1 MTPEQTFNALQRIA
15 RQQGRAV
22 QELLNLYVLERFL
35 ARLVESRY
43 ADLFV
48 LKGGVLLAGYGL
60 RRPTRDVDMQ
70 AIDFVLDE
78 EHCRQVIA
86 AVAAAETND
95 GIVFEAIP
103 TRIEQIRDEE
113 EYSGLRV
120 HIRGQLN
127 RSPIALKL
135 DISTGDPI
143 SPHAQLVTMP
153 RILGGE
159 FTVMGHPPET
169 VIAEKAVTILQRG
182 ATSTRWRD
190 YMDLRSLAHSRSFS
204 AATLRKA
211 IDEVAKHRKVEMSAP
226 SASLVGHG
234 ELAQQKWSAW
244 RKKTDVEDIT
254 LAVLGDQLVE
264 VSQFLDPIFV
274 GGLGTGTNW
283 DPVSRAW
290 SSHDNQ

>member
-1 MTPEQTFNALQRIA
+1 MTPEQTFSALQRIA
-15 RQQGRAV
+15 REQGRAV
-22 QELLNLYVLERFL
+22 QELLTLYVLERFL
-35 ARLVESRY
+35 ARLVESTY
-43 ADLFV
+43 ADSFV

-78 EHCRQVIA
+78 EHCKQVVA
-86 AVAAAETND
+86 EVAATAADD
-95 GIVFEAIP
+95 GVVFDAIP

-120 HIRGQLN
+120 HVRAQLY
-127 RSPIALKL
+127 RAQIALKL

-159 FTVMGHPPET
+159 FTLMGHPPET

-190 YMDLRSLAHSRSFS
+190 YMDLRSLALSRNFS

-211 IDEVAKHRKVEMSAP
+211 IDEVAKHRKVEISAP
-226 SASLVGHG
+226 SASLSGHD
-234 ELAQQKWSAW
+234 ELAQHKWAAW

-254 LAVLGDQLVE
+254 LARLDEQLAE
-264 VSQFLDPIFV
+264 VSNFLDPVFAGRLADGAV
-274 GGLGTGTNW
+274 WHSASGEW
-283 DPVSRAW
+283 K
-290 SSHDNQ
+290 